1 MRASPLERV
10 PSSASPRRF
19 APRFRQAALG
29 DLAPLL
35 ELELACFDEARR
47 DTPAAIRRSLA
58 SSRIEVWVLDGPAGG
73 IDAALF
79 LKPVRKSL
87 SVESL
92 AVRPGMRGRG
102 VGRSLLEWAANRAR
116 AQAAGRL
123 TLDADASD
131 PDLLGWYE
139 RHGYQRSALMVS
151 FYGPGRDAW
160 RMRCNPGDPGTDSKH
175 R

>member
-1 MRASPLERV
+1 MRTSTPERL
-10 PSSASPRRF
+10 PSSASCLQP
-19 APRFRQAALG
+19 APRLRQAASD
-29 DLAPLL
+29 DLASLL

-58 SSRIEVWVLDGPAGG
+58 SSRMEVWVLDGLAGR
-73 IDAALF
+73 IDGALF

-102 VGRSLLEWAANRAR
+102 LGHGLLEWAATRAR
-116 AQAAGRL
+116 ALAVRWL
-123 TLDADASD
+123 TLEADAAD

-139 RHGYQRSALMVS
+139 RHGYQRAALMVS

-160 RMRCNPGDPGTDSKH
+160 RMRRDPGDPSTDLIN